1 MNVLKENPFIA
12 AVIVV
17 IVAGCGALAFFASGA
32 FTTYQETMAA
42 YTQAVQKLQGLQNKV
57 PFPNEANIKQAEV
70 LRDAYLEKLASLK
83 TQLGALQ
90 VPREEGVSPQQF
102 QDTLRSTVNAV
113 VARAE
118 AAKVLLP
125 EGFYLGFNEYK
136 DNLPTEKAAPELARQ
151 LTIITRIVED
161 LIGPNPENPG
171 VKSIDSLERT
181 PLRVESG
188 AGSPAAGAAKDDP
201 QSAIEVQ
208 PFMIGFTAE
217 QGKFRIAF
225 NNLLK
230 NPQFLILR
238 SLAITNSKTEGPP
251 VAPPS
256 DASATS
262 TLPFQSTEAAPKEG
276 TSLNVL
282 LGREVLQVNAALEI
296 IHFPVAAAAPGA
308 NSPDN
313 PPAAP

>member
-1 MNVLKENPFIA
+1 MNALKENPFIT
-12 AVIVV
+12 AVILVV
-17 IVAGCGALAFFASGA
+17 VAGCGVLAFFGSGA

-57 PFPNEANIKQAEV
+57 PFPDEANIKSAEA
-70 LRDAYLEKLASLK
+70 LRDGYQEKLAGLK

-90 VPREEGVSPQQF
+90 VPKEDGVSPQQF

-113 VARAE
+113 VSRAE
-118 AAKVLLP
+118 VAKVQLP
-125 EGFYLGFNEYK
+125 EGFYLGFNDYK
-136 DNLPTEKAAPELARQ
+136 DNLPTERAAPELARQ
-151 LTIITRIVED
+151 LTVITRIVED

-171 VKSIDSLERT
+171 VKSIDALERS
-181 PLRVESG
+181 PLHVESG
-188 AGSPAAGAAKDDP
+188 AGSPAKSPEDSNP
-201 QSAIEVQ
+201 QIEVQ
-208 PFMIGFTAE
+208 PIMVGFTAE

-238 SLAITNSKTEGPP
+238 SLSITNSKTEGPP
-251 VAPPS
+251 VAAAADSSAP
-256 DASATS
+256 AS
-262 TLPFQSTEAAPKEG
+262 PFESTEVTSKAAA
-276 TSLNVL
+276 SLNVL

-296 IHFPVAAAAPGA
+296 IHFPVPASAPGG
-308 NSPDN
+308 NPPNN

>member
-1 MNVLKENPFIA
+1 MNALKENPFIA
-12 AVIVV
+12 AVVLIVV
-17 IVAGCGALAFFASGA
+17 VGCGVLAFFASGA
-32 FTTYQETMAA
+32 FTTYQDTMAA

-57 PFPNEANIKQAEV
+57 PFPNEANIKSAEA
-70 LRDAYLEKLASLK
+70 LRDGYLEKLAGLK
-83 TQLGALQ
+83 SQLAALQ

-113 VARAE
+113 VSRAE
-118 AAKVLLP
+118 AAKVALP

-136 DNLPTEKAAPELARQ
+136 DNLPSERAAPELARQ
-151 LTIITRIVED
+151 LTIITRVVED

-171 VKSIDSLERT
+171 VKSVDSLERA
-181 PLRVESG
+181 PLRVETG
-188 AGSPAAGAAKDDP
+188 AGNQPADAAK
-201 QSAIEVQ
+201 SALEVQ
-208 PFMIGFTAE
+208 PFVIGFTAE

-230 NPQFLILR
+230 NPQFLIMR

-251 VAPPS
+251 VAS
-256 DASATS
+256 TADAS
-262 TLPFQSTEAAPKEG
+262 PAAPSPFDGTPATAQES

-282 LGREVLQVNAALEI
+282 LGREVLQVTAALEI
-296 IHFPVAAAAPGA
+296 IHFPIATPAQSSA
-308 NSPDN
+308 DN

>member
-1 MNVLKENPFIA
+1 MNALKENPFIT
-12 AVIVV
+12 AVILVV
-17 IVAGCGALAFFASGA
+17 VAGCGVLAFFGSGA

-57 PFPNEANIKQAEV
+57 PFPDEANIKSAEA
-70 LRDAYLEKLASLK
+70 LRDGYQEKLAGLK

-90 VPREEGVSPQQF
+90 VPKEDGVSPQQF

-113 VARAE
+113 VSRAE
-118 AAKVLLP
+118 VAKVQLP
-125 EGFYLGFNEYK
+125 EGFYLGFNDYK
-136 DNLPTEKAAPELARQ
+136 DNLPTERAAPELARQ
-151 LTIITRIVED
+151 LTVITRIVED

-171 VKSIDSLERT
+171 VKSIDALERS
-181 PLRVESG
+181 PLHVESG
-188 AGSPAAGAAKDDP
+188 AGSPAKSPEDSKA
-201 QSAIEVQ
+201 QIEVQ
-208 PFMIGFTAE
+208 PIMVGFTAE

-238 SLAITNSKTEGPP
+238 SLSITNSKTEGPP
-251 VAPPS
+251 VAVAADSSAP
-256 DASATS
+256 AS
-262 TLPFQSTEAAPKEG
+262 PFESTEVTSKAAA
-276 TSLNVL
+276 SLNVL

-296 IHFPVAAAAPGA
+296 IHFPVPASAPGG
-308 NSPDN
+308 NPPNN

>member
-1 MNVLKENPFIA
+1 MNALKENPFIT
-12 AVIVV
+12 AVILVV
-17 IVAGCGALAFFASGA
+17 VAGCGVLAFFGSGA

-57 PFPNEANIKQAEV
+57 PFPDEANIKSAEA
-70 LRDAYLEKLASLK
+70 LRDGYQEKLAGLK

-90 VPREEGVSPQQF
+90 VPKEDGVSPQQF

-113 VARAE
+113 VSRAE
-118 AAKVLLP
+118 VAKVQLP
-125 EGFYLGFNEYK
+125 EGFYLGFNDYK
-136 DNLPTEKAAPELARQ
+136 DNLPTERAAPELARQ
-151 LTIITRIVED
+151 LTVITRIVED

-171 VKSIDSLERT
+171 VKSIDALERT
-181 PLRVESG
+181 PLHVESG
-188 AGSPAAGAAKDDP
+188 PGSPAKSPEDSNP
-201 QSAIEVQ
+201 QIEVQ
-208 PFMIGFTAE
+208 SIMVGFTAE

-238 SLAITNSKTEGPP
+238 SLSITNSKTEGPP
-251 VAPPS
+251 VAAAADSSAP
-256 DASATS
+256 AS
-262 TLPFQSTEAAPKEG
+262 PFESTEVTSKAAA
-276 TSLNVL
+276 SLNVL

-296 IHFPVAAAAPGA
+296 IHFPVPASAPGG
-308 NSPDN
+308 NPPNN

>member
-1 MNVLKENPFIA
+1 MNALKENPFIT
-12 AVIVV
+12 AVILVV
-17 IVAGCGALAFFASGA
+17 VAGCGVLAFFGSGA

-57 PFPNEANIKQAEV
+57 PFPDEANIKSAEA
-70 LRDAYLEKLASLK
+70 LRDGYQEKLAGLK

-90 VPREEGVSPQQF
+90 VLKEDGVSPQQF

-113 VARAE
+113 VSRAE
-118 AAKVLLP
+118 VAKVQLP
-125 EGFYLGFNEYK
+125 EGFYLGFNDYK
-136 DNLPTEKAAPELARQ
+136 DNLPTERAAPELARQ
-151 LTIITRIVED
+151 LTVITLIVED

-171 VKSIDSLERT
+171 VKSIDALERS
-181 PLRVESG
+181 PLHVESG
-188 AGSPAAGAAKDDP
+188 AGSPAKSPEDSNP
-201 QSAIEVQ
+201 QIEVQ
-208 PFMIGFTAE
+208 PIMVGFTAE

-238 SLAITNSKTEGPP
+238 SLSITNSKTEGPP
-251 VAPPS
+251 VAAAADSSAP
-256 DASATS
+256 AS
-262 TLPFQSTEAAPKEG
+262 PFESTEVTSKAAA
-276 TSLNVL
+276 SLNVL

-296 IHFPVAAAAPGA
+296 IHFPVPASAPGG
-308 NSPDN
+308 NPPNN

>member
-1 MNVLKENPFIA
+1 MNALKENPFIT
-12 AVIVV
+12 AVILVV
-17 IVAGCGALAFFASGA
+17 VAGCGVLAFFGSGA

-57 PFPNEANIKQAEV
+57 PFPDEANIKSAEA
-70 LRDAYLEKLASLK
+70 LRDGYQEKLAGLK

-90 VPREEGVSPQQF
+90 VLKEDGVSPQQF

-113 VARAE
+113 VSRAE
-118 AAKVLLP
+118 VAKVQLP
-125 EGFYLGFNEYK
+125 EGFYLGFNDYK
-136 DNLPTEKAAPELARQ
+136 DNLPTERAAPELARQ
-151 LTIITRIVED
+151 LTVITRIVED

-171 VKSIDSLERT
+171 VKSIDALERS
-181 PLRVESG
+181 PLHVESG
-188 AGSPAAGAAKDDP
+188 AGSPAKSPEDSNP
-201 QSAIEVQ
+201 QIEVQ
-208 PFMIGFTAE
+208 PIMVGFTAE

-238 SLAITNSKTEGPP
+238 SLSITNSKTEGPP
-251 VAPPS
+251 VAAAADSSAP
-256 DASATS
+256 AS
-262 TLPFQSTEAAPKEG
+262 PFESTEVTSKAAA
-276 TSLNVL
+276 SLNVL

-296 IHFPVAAAAPGA
+296 IHFPVPASAPGG
-308 NSPDN
+308 NPPNN

>member
-1 MNVLKENPFIA
+1 MNALKENPFIT
-12 AVIVV
+12 AVILVV
-17 IVAGCGALAFFASGA
+17 VAGCGVLAFFGSGA

-57 PFPNEANIKQAEV
+57 PFPDEANIKSAEA
-70 LRDAYLEKLASLK
+70 LRDGYQEKLAGLK

-90 VPREEGVSPQQF
+90 VPKEDGVSPQQF

-113 VARAE
+113 VSRAE
-118 AAKVLLP
+118 VAKVQLP
-125 EGFYLGFNEYK
+125 EGFYLGFNDYK
-136 DNLPTEKAAPELARQ
+136 DNLPTERAAPELARQ
-151 LTIITRIVED
+151 LTVITRIVED

-171 VKSIDSLERT
+171 VKSIDALERS
-181 PLRVESG
+181 PLHVESG
-188 AGSPAAGAAKDDP
+188 AGSPAKSPEDSNP
-201 QSAIEVQ
+201 QIEVQ
-208 PFMIGFTAE
+208 PIMVGFTAE

-238 SLAITNSKTEGPP
+238 SLSITNSKTEGPP
-251 VAPPS
+251 VA
-256 DASATS
+256 ASADS
-262 TLPFQSTEAAPKEG
+262 SAPASPFESTEVTSKAAA
-276 TSLNVL
+276 SLNVL

-296 IHFPVAAAAPGA
+296 IHFPVPASAPGG
-308 NSPDN
+308 NPPNN